1 VSVWCRKTTLRSVIM
16 IVKWLIC
23 GKEMRSLAGIE
34 CVQSNPV
41 FLARHGGFEQYVSAG
56 VYSLLSMLI
65 KESHAH
71 MFSEVSSWKN

>member
-1 VSVWCRKTTLRSVIM
+1 M
-16 IVKWLIC
+16 IVKWSIC

-34 CVQSNPV
+34 CVRSNPV
-41 FLARHGGFEQYVSAG
+41 FLARHGGFEQYVYAG